1 MSTSFN
7 FFERGALP
15 RPEVSPAEAEELVRT
30 RFGVEG
36 RAVELGSQQD
46 ANFRIDTDAET
57 FVLKVSNPAFGAG
70 DLDAQDRAA
79 AHVAALEPD
88 VLVPEAVPGVDGRT
102 LQPTDVGGEPTT
114 ARLVRYVEG
123 RMLSES
129 AYLAP
134 PIVAALGDLA
144 GRTTRALASFEAE
157 LPQRELQWDLRHAEE
172 VVTRLA
178 PYVGVPG
185 GSEAVQRAA
194 AEAGGAL
201 VAVTQA
207 LPVQPI
213 HGDLTDDN
221 VVAVTDDD
229 GRLRPVGVI
238 DFGDLVQS
246 WAVGEL
252 AVTLSSVLAYAG
264 DDLARLLPAVRAFDA
279 VRPLSDAELAALW
292 PLTVLRAAALM
303 VSGQHQASIDRG
315 NEYAAKNLDREWQ
328 IFEVATSVPLAV
340 GTELLRS
347 AVRAA
352 RPSTPITGTRLLE
365 VPARAVDL
373 STTSPELDGG
383 VFLDDEDALLGRL
396 LGGEGVVHTRYLE
409 PRLTRTAIN
418 SLTAPA
424 TVPLGVD
431 VRSVSRVA
439 VRAPWAGRLSQRDGA
454 VALETAGRT
463 LWLDGDLDSVADGD
477 VAAGDTLGDVTALR
491 VQLGTG
497 AERPPYFVPAGV
509 AHAWRVVCPDP
520 TPLLEHA
527 ADGGDGSN
535 AEEWLARRDAAF
547 ATVQEHYFVD
557 PPQIERGWR
566 RHLFDVEG
574 RSYLDMLNNVSI
586 LGHGHPRLSD
596 AVERQWRRLN
606 TNSRFHYRAVAEF
619 SERLA
624 ALAPDPLDTVFLVN
638 SGSEAVDLAL
648 RLAWANTGRRDVVSM
663 REAYHGWTDATDAVS
678 TSVADNPNALETR
691 PPWVH
696 TVPSPNPYRGAHR
709 GAEAHRYAAE
719 AVADI
724 EALVSAG
731 HPPAAFLSESFYG
744 NAGGMAL
751 PDGYLAAVYP
761 AVRAAGGLCIADEVQ
776 VGYGRL
782 GAHFWGFE
790 QQGVV
795 PDIVTVAKAMGNG
808 HPLGAVITTREIAE
822 GYRGQGYFFSSA
834 GGSPVS
840 CVVGATVLDIMR
852 DEALQEN
859 ARVVGAHLRQRLLEL
874 ADRHELIGA
883 VHGMGL
889 YVGVE
894 LVRDRETLEPATE
907 ETAAICER
915 LRELG
920 VIMQP
925 TSDRMCVLKIKP
937 PLGIGTADAD
947 FFADALDRVL
957 SEGW

>member
-46 ANFRIDTDAET
+46 ANFRIDTDAGT

-102 LQPTDVGGEPTT
+102 LQPIDVGGEPTT

-144 GRTTRALASFEAE
+144 GRTTRALAGFEAE

-178 PYVGVPG
+178 SYVGVPG
-185 GSEAVQRAA
+185 GGEAVQRAA

-201 VAVTQA
+201 VALTQV

-315 NEYAAKNLDREWQ
+315 NEYAAKNLDREWR
-328 IFEVATSVPLAV
+328 IFEVATSVPPAV

-396 LGGEGVVHTRYLE
+396 LGGEGVLHTRYLE

-439 VRAPWAGRLSQRDGA
+439 VRAPWAGRLSRRDGA
-454 VALETAGRT
+454 VTLETAGRT

-497 AERPPYFVPAGV
+497 AARPPYFVPAGV

-527 ADGGDGSN
+527 AGGGEGSN

-547 ATVQEHYFVD
+547 ATVRRRGPLLSRHAQQRLDPGARPSPALRRGRAAVAPAQHQLAVPLPRGRGVLRAARGAGSGPARHGVPGQQRLGGGRPRAPARVGQHRPSRRGLDARGLPRLDRRDRRRLHLGGRQPQRVGD
-557 PPQIERGWR
+557 PPAVGA
-566 RHLFDVEG
+566 
-574 RSYLDMLNNVSI
+574 
-586 LGHGHPRLSD
+586 HG
-596 AVERQWRRLN
+596 
-606 TNSRFHYRAVAEF
+606 AVAEPLP
-619 SERLA
+619 RH
-624 ALAPDPLDTVFLVN
+624 APRCRGAPVRRR
-638 SGSEAVDLAL
+638 G
-648 RLAWANTGRRDVVSM
+648 GRR
-663 REAYHGWTDATDAVS
+663 
-678 TSVADNPNALETR
+678 
-691 PPWVH
+691 
-696 TVPSPNPYRGAHR
+696 HR
-709 GAEAHRYAAE
+709 GAGVR
-719 AVADI
+719 
-724 EALVSAG
+724 G
-731 HPPAAFLSESFYG
+731 PPA
-744 NAGGMAL
+744 
-751 PDGYLAAVYP
+751 
-761 AVRAAGGLCIADEVQ
+761 R
-776 VGYGRL
+776 
-782 GAHFWGFE
+782 
-790 QQGVV
+790 GV
-795 PDIVTVAKAMGNG
+795 P
-808 HPLGAVITTREIAE
+808 E
-822 GYRGQGYFFSSA
+822 
-834 GGSPVS
+834 
-840 CVVGATVLDIMR
+840 
-852 DEALQEN
+852 
-859 ARVVGAHLRQRLLEL
+859 RVVLRQRGR
-874 ADRHELIGA
+874 DGA
-883 VHGMGL
+883 ARRLPGRGL
-889 YVGVE
+889 PRGPRRRRA
-894 LVRDRETLEPATE
+894 LHRRRGTG
-907 ETAAICER
+907 R
-915 LRELG
+915 LRPARCPLLG
-920 VIMQP
+920 
-925 TSDRMCVLKIKP
+925 L
-937 PLGIGTADAD
+937 
-947 FFADALDRVL
+947 
-957 SEGW
+957 